1 MEKGKVLS
9 SSSEESSS
17 DRQGATSHVC
27 ACVRACVEDSGQ
39 DWAKGGRSVIGF
51 ELQRGGMKGGR
62 P

>member
-27 ACVRACVEDSGQ
+27 ACVRASRIVGRTGQ
-39 DWAKGGRSVIGF
+39 RAEG
-51 ELQRGGMKGGR
+51 Q
-62 P
+62 